1 MEYIDFLT
9 PLQSTHPDLFSKIER
24 FTSLEH
30 ILNGF
35 LLLRGI
41 SLAALEMV
49 TQDEYCHDLFFPL
62 PDSSEWLVFGMT

>member
-9 PLQSTHPDLFSKIER
+9 PLQSTHPDLFSKIEH

-30 ILNGF
+30 ILDW
-35 LLLRGI
+35 LPREGI